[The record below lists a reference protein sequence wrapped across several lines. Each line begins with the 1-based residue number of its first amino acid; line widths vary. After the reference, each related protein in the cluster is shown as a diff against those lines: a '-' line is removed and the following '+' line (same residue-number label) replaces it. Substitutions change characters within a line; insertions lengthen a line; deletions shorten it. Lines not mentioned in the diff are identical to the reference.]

1 MNTVL
6 VNKELCK
13 GCELC
18 MEKCPKNIMVKSSE
32 TNKTGYNYAM
42 QISPEKCT
50 SCGICYMMCPDAA
63 ITVYVG

>member
-1 MNTVL
+1 MRAVHG
-6 VNKELCK
+6 E
-13 GCELC
+13 
-18 MEKCPKNIMVKSSE
+18 MPKNIMVKSSE